1 MAMSQAAVQTPRF
14 SQFTQPP
21 VQSGVDAGQKI
32 DAVVLV
38 GYFIQQLREFF
49 NVRRFVKKQTPLGA
63 QNSQTLALPSFGGG
77 VTRAAQQYLTRH
89 FTVFNLH

>member
-1 MAMSQAAVQTPRF
+1 MAMSQAAVQNAAF
-14 SQFTQPP
+14 LSQFTQPP

-63 QNSQTLALPSFGGG
+63 QNSQTARLAIFRRRRYAGG
-77 VTRAAQQYLTRH
+77 TTISHAT
-89 FTVFNLH
+89 LHRL